1 MRQSYGFLLRIRSK
15 LHSLTFNLCKV
26 ASLTEIF
33 LFLIEELINQ
43 PHRLILLLIHNL
55 SVYLGGGYSG
65 VTEQLAG
72 GVDVGSQREHHG
84 GEGVPSGMEGY
95 VLLDSCCLR
104 PYLNMIVD
112 VWLLA

>member
-1 MRQSYGFLLRIRSK
+1 MPFLL
-15 LHSLTFNLCKV
+15 
-26 ASLTEIF
+26 
-33 LFLIEELINQ
+33 LIEELINQ
-43 PHRLILLLIHNL
+43 SHRFILLLIHNL
-55 SVYLGGGYSG
+55 SIYLSSGYSG

-84 GEGVPSGMEGY
+84 GEGVPTGMEGY

-104 PYLNMIVD
+104 PCLNMIVD

>member
-1 MRQSYGFLLRIRSK
+1 MPFLL
-15 LHSLTFNLCKV
+15 
-26 ASLTEIF
+26 
-33 LFLIEELINQ
+33 LIEELINQ
-43 PHRLILLLIHNL
+43 SHRLILLLIHNL
-55 SVYLGGGYSG
+55 SIYLGGGYSG

-84 GEGVPSGMEGY
+84 GEGVPSSMEGY
-95 VLLDSCCLR
+95 ILLDSCCLR

>member
-33 LFLIEELINQ
+33 LFLIEEFINQ

-65 VTEQLAG
+65 VTE
-72 GVDVGSQREHHG
+72 
-84 GEGVPSGMEGY
+84 
-95 VLLDSCCLR
+95 
-104 PYLNMIVD
+104 
-112 VWLLA
+112 